1 MSSSPQN
8 RTALVTGGG
17 SGIGKGIAQ
26 ALGHEG
32 YSVAVCGRRPEPLA
46 TVAAELADRGTRA
59 VALAGDVSDRE
70 DADRL
75 VAQTLRELGALH
87 VLVNAAGVARFG
99 SIAEISGEDIDALV
113 DIDLKGPIHMI
124 RAALPALETAGTSG
138 DAAILNIST
147 NVTQS
152 VVPGYSVYA
161 AAKAGLDTLTRYLA
175 LELAPKRIRVN
186 AILPGVVETPI
197 FETLMP
203 GDAVGDFLDGFG
215 PQVPLGR
222 VGQPADIARIA
233 ATLCSPDNDWV
244 TGALVPVDGGSA
256 LGTLGDTA

>member
-1 MSSSPQN
+1 MHVKE
-8 RTALVTGGG
+8 RLKAL
-17 SGIGKGIAQ
+17 
-26 ALGHEG
+26 
-32 YSVAVCGRRPEPLA
+32 
-46 TVAAELADRGTRA
+46 
-59 VALAGDVSDRE
+59 
-70 DADRL
+70 
-75 VAQTLRELGALH
+75 
-87 VLVNAAGVARFG
+87 
-99 SIAEISGEDIDALV
+99 
-113 DIDLKGPIHMI
+113 
-124 RAALPALETAGTSG
+124 RAAVDVLTMTATPIPRTLHLSLLGVR
-138 DAAILNIST
+138 NIST

-203 GDAVGDFLDGFG
+203 EEAVGGFLSGFG

-233 ATLCSPDNDWV
+233 VALCSADNNWV

-256 LGTLGDTA
+256 LGTVDDAG